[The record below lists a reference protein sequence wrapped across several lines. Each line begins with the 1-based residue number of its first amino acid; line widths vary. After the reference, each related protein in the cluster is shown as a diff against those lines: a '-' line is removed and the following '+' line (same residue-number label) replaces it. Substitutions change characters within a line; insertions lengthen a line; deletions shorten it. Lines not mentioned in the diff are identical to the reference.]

1 MTDQADAP
9 PISSLTDLFAIAY
22 QIELDAVERYTMLAA
37 QMDSHNNAELAAV
50 FRDLARAE
58 GIHAAEIRRLAG
70 DMDVAASAGKVARWK
85 KTDSPEAVDSGDAHY
100 LMTRS
105 DALQM
110 ALAAEE
116 RALAYFRHVYDTVS
130 DPQIKEQVK
139 KFVEEESEH
148 VELCHRLLSK
158 YPPAAANAAAD
169 DLDPPNSQE

>member
-1 MTDQADAP
+1 MQSSQPCSAIWPAP
-9 PISSLTDLFAIAY
+9 REFTRPRS
-22 QIELDAVERYTMLAA
+22 AA
-37 QMDSHNNAELAAV
+37 WRATWTSWRH
-50 FRDLARAE
+50 AR
-58 GIHAAEIRRLAG
+58 
-70 DMDVAASAGKVARWK
+70 KVARWK
-85 KTDSPEAVDSGDAHY
+85 ETDSPEAVDSGDAHY

-130 DPQIKEQVK
+130 DPHIKEQVK

>member
-1 MTDQADAP
+1 MTDQSGTPAVN
-9 PISSLTDLFAIAY
+9 SLIDLFSIAY

-37 QMDSHNNAELAAV
+37 QMDRHNNVELAAV

-58 GIHAAEIRRLAG
+58 GIHGAEIRRLAG
-70 DMDVAASAGKVARWK
+70 DMDVATHARRVAKWKV
-85 KTDSPEAVDSGDAHY
+85 TDSPEAADLSDAHY

-105 DALQM
+105 EALQM

-130 DPQIKEQVK
+130 DQQIKEQVR

-148 VELCHRLLSK
+148 VDLCHRLLAK
-158 YPPAAANAAAD
+158 YPPAAANVAAD
-169 DLDPPNSQE
+169 DLDPPISQE